1 MDKKSG
7 FNIAYVVFAVLALLL
22 LRDVWTQVRSVETVP
37 YSTFE
42 QYLREGKI
50 EDVAV
55 SERLITGRLKSP
67 DEKGKTSIVAPLVE
81 PAMAERLS
89 HFGVTYTRT
98 FEPTWLR
105 ELLSWV
111 VPVLIFFGIWFVLA
125 RKFASGLGAGAVH
138 KVSIIPH
145 GVGALGYTLQRP
157 SEDRLLVTRSE
168 LVNRI
173 EVLLGGRAAEK
184 LVFDE
189 LSTGAA
195 DDIAKA
201 TDIARSMAMRYGM
214 DEGLGYVT
222 YAENQPRF
230 LDVVEGAPYRG
241 CEASPETTQQID
253 AAVRRIVHTAF
264 DSAIALL
271 RENRS
276 LRSTVARTPCSRK
289 RRWRKPRSRT

>member
-1 MDKKSG
+1 VDKKSG
-7 FNIAYVVFAVLALLL
+7 FNIAYVVFAVLTLLL
-22 LRDVWTQVRSVETVP
+22 LRDVSTQVRSVETVP

-125 RKFASGLGAGAVH
+125 RKFASGLGAGGLIGIGKSKA
-138 KVSIIPH
+138 KVYMEKQT
-145 GVGALGYTLQRP
+145 GVT
-157 SEDRLLVTRSE
+157 
-168 LVNRI
+168 
-173 EVLLGGRAAEK
+173 
-184 LVFDE
+184 FDDVAGVDE
-189 LSTGAA
+189 
-195 DDIAKA
+195 AKA
-201 TDIARSMAMRYGM
+201 
-214 DEGLGYVT
+214 EL
-222 YAENQPRF
+222 
-230 LDVVEGAPYRG
+230 
-241 CEASPETTQQID
+241 
-253 AAVRRIVHTAF
+253 
-264 DSAIALL
+264 
-271 RENRS
+271 
-276 LRSTVARTPCSRK
+276 
-289 RRWRKPRSRT
+289 